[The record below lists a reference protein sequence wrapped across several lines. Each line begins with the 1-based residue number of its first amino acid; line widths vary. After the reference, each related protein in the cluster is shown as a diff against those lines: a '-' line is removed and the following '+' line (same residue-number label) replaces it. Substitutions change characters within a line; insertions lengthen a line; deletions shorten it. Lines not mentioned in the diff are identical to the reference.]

1 MKRVDQFRFR
11 ILDNSPEGV
20 ILLDTDL
27 KIIYLNK
34 MIEHWTGLSFEIV
47 EGQAIAD
54 VFPHLSKPAYQNRL
68 KQVLNLGFPL
78 VLSSQLHPNLIPFD
92 DSLKPRVGQTTLSRV
107 EESDT
112 SEKMLRVSLMDM
124 TAAAVQ
130 YQKILQLQKISR
142 LEIEERRK
150 AQDALMK
157 ERAELQT
164 ANASKDKFFSIL
176 AHDLRGPLGG
186 LVSMSETMLDDFDM
200 FDIAEIKDILR
211 IMHHSSDQVF
221 ELLKNLLTWSRL
233 NTGRI
238 EFNPVLIRLKPVV
251 TDLTALFEAQVVKK
265 ELKLKMDCSDELILC
280 ADNSMF
286 ETVLRNLLS
295 NAIKF
300 TPRNGEINIKCYPDA
315 DSNSTVIEVSDT
327 GVGMTADVLEKV
339 FDVSSKHHTPGTE
352 NEASSGLGLVLVKEF
367 VERNS
372 GLLQFESES
381 GIGTTFRCTFPAH
394 MQVEQ

>member
-20 ILLDTDL
+20 ILLDASL
-27 KIIYLNK
+27 RIIYLNK
-34 MIEHWTGLSFEIV
+34 MVEHWTGLTLESV
-47 EGQAIAD
+47 EGLAIFD

-68 KQVLNLGFPL
+68 KQVLDLGFPL

-92 DSLKPRVGQTTLSRV
+92 DSLKPRVGQTILSRV
-107 EESDT
+107 DESDT

-130 YQKILQLQKISR
+130 YQKILALQKISR

-200 FDIAEIKDILR
+200 FDITEIKDIVR

-238 EFNPVLIRLKPVV
+238 EFNPELIRLKSVV

-265 ELKLKMDCSDELILC
+265 ELKLQFGCSDDLLVYV
-280 ADNSMF
+280 DSSMF
-286 ETVLRNLLS
+286 ETVMRNLLS

-300 TPRNGEINIKCYPDA
+300 TPRSGQLNIKCYPDS
-315 DSNSTVIEVSDT
+315 DLHSTVIEVADT
-327 GVGMTADVLEKV
+327 GVGMTPEVLGKV

-372 GLLQFESES
+372 GLLHVESEP
-381 GIGTTFRCTFPAH
+381 GFGTTFRCTFPAQ
-394 MQVEQ
+394 MP

>member
-1 MKRVDQFRFR
+1 MRKVDQFRFR

-20 ILLDTDL
+20 ILLDAEL

-34 MIEHWTGLSFEIV
+34 MIEHWTGLKFEVV

-54 VFPHLSKPAYQNRL
+54 IFPHLSKPAYQNRL
-68 KQVLNLGFPL
+68 KQVMDLGFPL

-92 DSLKPRVGQTTLSRV
+92 DRLKPRVGQTTLSRV
-107 EESDT
+107 EETDT
-112 SEKMLRVSLMDM
+112 SEKLLRVSLMDM

-130 YQKILQLQKISR
+130 YQKILELQKISK

-150 AQDALMK
+150 AQEALMK

-200 FDIAEIKDILR
+200 FDIEEIKDIVR

-233 NTGRI
+233 NTGSI
-238 EFNPVLIRLKPVV
+238 EFNPELVRLKPVV
-251 TDLTALFEAQVVKK
+251 TDLTSLFEAQVAKK
-265 ELKLKMDCSDELILC
+265 ELKLQLGCSDDLLVYV
-280 ADNSMF
+280 DSSMF

-295 NAIKF
+295 NGIKF
-300 TPRNGEINIKCYPDA
+300 TPRNGQINIKCYPDA
-315 DSNSTVIEVSDT
+315 DSQSTVIEVSDT
-327 GVGMTADVLEKV
+327 GVGMTPDVLAKV

-367 VERNS
+367 VARNS
-372 GLLQFESES
+372 GLLHVESET
-381 GIGTTFRCTFPAH
+381 GFGTTFRCTFPA
-394 MQVEQ
+394 QIQ